1 MTSSIKRVALGS
13 LTSLLTIDPFFYC
26 PAELFFGARAIMML
40 FADAK
45 FAEDTVQQI
54 FTGGLACD
62 FAQGIIGRP

>member
-1 MTSSIKRVALGS
+1 MISSTKRVALGS
-13 LTSLLTIDPFFYC
+13 LTNLLTIDPFFYC
-26 PAELFFGARAIMML
+26 LAELCFGARAIMML

-45 FAEDTVQQI
+45 FAEDTVQQV